1 MSKIKYELFDTEAE
15 IVSFEKNSDPTL
27 DILLPADCD
36 GFISIDGVVV
46 RLNQG
51 AASYDLRYI
60 ADGEHV
66 PHLVLR
72 RGRILLPK
80 IKKCGRLISL
90 PDCDSEYI
98 RSTSIRERRL
108 AARVNALEEEIE
120 LLKKC
125 IYGTKIL

>member
-1 MSKIKYELFDTEAE
+1 MSKIKYEIFDAEAE
-15 IVSFEKNSDPTL
+15 VVSFEKNGDTTL
-27 DILLPADCD
+27 DIVLPADCD
-36 GFISIDGVVV
+36 GFVSIDGVVV
-46 RLNQG
+46 RLERG
-51 AASYDLRYI
+51 VASYDLRYI

-80 IKKCGRLISL
+80 IKKCGRLITL
-90 PDCDSEYI
+90 AECDSEYV

-120 LLKKC
+120 LIKKC
-125 IYGTKIL
+125 IYGTKLL